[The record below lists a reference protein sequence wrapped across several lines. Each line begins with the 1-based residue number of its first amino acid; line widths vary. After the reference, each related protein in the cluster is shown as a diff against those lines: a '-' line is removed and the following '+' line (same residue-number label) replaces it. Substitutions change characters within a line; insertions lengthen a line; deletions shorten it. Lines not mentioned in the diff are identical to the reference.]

1 MISKA
6 KFQRYVRKAHRYL
19 GLFLGIQF
27 LAWTLGGLYFSWT
40 NIEEIRG
47 ENLRADKKPLPI
59 QMQNAS
65 LSILLDSLQKNEAN
79 IAFQNIQVVEILDK
93 AFYQIHLEK
102 PQKKVLLFEM
112 KNLSP
117 KSALNEQEAK
127 EVAKRS
133 LKNPSEILETEY
145 LTTTNGHH
153 EYRGKPLPAYAITF
167 DKPNN
172 TTVYVSAELGTVQS
186 YRNNA
191 WRVFDFLW
199 MLHVMD
205 YENRDNIN
213 NWLLRAFSFFGL
225 ITFFRVFYCFFLPSD
240 SKLNPNKKLFIVFRP
255 SVFSVYC
262 ISSEQKAE
270 KNAELLYSN
279 KISL

>member
-1 MISKA
+1 
-6 KFQRYVRKAHRYL
+6 
-19 GLFLGIQF
+19 
-27 LAWTLGGLYFSWT
+27 
-40 NIEEIRG
+40 
-47 ENLRADKKPLPI
+47 
-59 QMQNAS
+59 MQNAS

-225 ITFFRVFYCFFLPSD
+225 ITLFSGFLLFFLTIRFKTQ
-240 SKLNPNKKLFIVFRP
+240 SK
-255 SVFSVYC
+255 
-262 ISSEQKAE
+262 
-270 KNAELLYSN
+270 
-279 KISL
+279 